1 MVARE
6 AASEATSDRM
16 LTRSIR
22 RHLLMAL
29 VLAFLLVGG
38 VGAWAALTEISGAV
52 VASGTVVVESNVK
65 DVQHREGGIVKEV
78 LVRDGDSV
86 AAGDLLVR
94 LDDTVTRANLAVIT
108 RQLVELGARQAR
120 LVAEQTGEEEADFS
134 TGGYDGPGR
143 AEIEESQQA
152 LFAARR
158 STLAGRKQ
166 QLGEQIVQFE
176 RQIEGFAAQRDGKS
190 DEIRLIEDEL
200 RDLEDLLAKKL
211 IARNRVTALRRDRA
225 RLVGER
231 GGYIAQIAQARE
243 AMSERRI
250 QVLQLDDER
259 RAEVLQELQEVRAR
273 IAQLEEQ
280 KIAAEDQLSRIE
292 IRAPRGGYVH
302 QLAVHTIG
310 GVVAPGET
318 VMRVV
323 PQTDQLVIEARVPP
337 VSIDQ
342 IGAGQKAR
350 VRFPSFDQRVTPEV
364 LAHLASIAPD
374 LSRDERTGTDYYTAR
389 LTIDEGELAKL
400 DGKALLPGMP
410 VEVFVETQER
420 TVLSYL
426 VKPLGD
432 QIAHAMRER

>member
-1 MVARE
+1 MAGRDAE
-6 AASEATSDRM
+6 RIAGSDGALSASV
-16 LTRSIR
+16 R
-22 RHLLMAL
+22 RHLLASL
-29 VLAFLLVGG
+29 FLAFLLVGG

-52 VASGTVVVESNVK
+52 VATGTVVVESNVK
-65 DVQHREGGIVKEV
+65 DVQHREGGIVAEV
-78 LVRDGDSV
+78 RVRDGDSV

-108 RQLVELGARQAR
+108 RQLVEFAARQAR
-120 LVAEQTGEEEADFS
+120 LVAEQSGASAVDFS
-134 TGGYDGPGR
+134 GGHDGPGR
-143 AEIEESQQA
+143 AEIEQSQQA
-152 LFAARR
+152 LFEARR

-166 QLGEQIVQFE
+166 QLGEQVVQFE
-176 RQIEGFAAQRDGKS
+176 RQIEGFAAQRDGKGE
-190 DEIRLIEDEL
+190 EIRLIEDEL
-200 RDLEDLLAKKL
+200 RDLEDLFARKL
-211 IARNRVTALRRDRA
+211 ISRNRVTALRRDRA
-225 RLVGER
+225 RLIGER
-231 GGYIAQIAQARE
+231 GGYVAQIAQARE

-250 QVLQLDDER
+250 QILQLEDER

-280 KIAAEDQLSRIE
+280 KIAAEDQLSRVE
-292 IRAPRGGYVH
+292 IRAPRAGFVH
-302 QLAVHTIG
+302 QLSVHTIG

-318 VMRVV
+318 VMRIV
-323 PQTDQLVIEARVPP
+323 PKADQLVIEAQIPP

-342 IGAGQKAR
+342 VAAGQSAR

-364 LAHLASIAPD
+364 TAHLASVAPD
-374 LSRDERTGTDYYTAR
+374 LSRDERTGADFYTAR

-410 VEVFVETQER
+410 VEVFLQTGER